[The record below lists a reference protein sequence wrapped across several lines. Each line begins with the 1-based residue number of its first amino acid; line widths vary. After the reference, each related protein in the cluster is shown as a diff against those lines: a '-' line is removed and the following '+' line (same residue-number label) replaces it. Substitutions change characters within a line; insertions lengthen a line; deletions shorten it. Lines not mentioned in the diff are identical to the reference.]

1 MKSNMS
7 QVDRTVR
14 VLLAG
19 GLAALVFT
27 DYITGGW
34 AILALVLAGIFLA
47 TSIVKFCPLYL
58 PFKIS
63 TKTKR

>member
-7 QVDRTVR
+7 QVDRTIR
-14 VLLAG
+14 VILAA

-27 DYITGGW
+27 NVLAGGW
-34 AILALVLAGIFLA
+34 AILALIVAGIFIA

-63 TKTKR
+63 TKTK

>member
-7 QVDRTVR
+7 HVDRTIR
-14 VLLAG
+14 VIAAA

-27 DYITGGW
+27 DVVTGGW
-34 AILALVLAGIFLA
+34 AILALILAGIFIA

-63 TKTKR
+63 TKTK